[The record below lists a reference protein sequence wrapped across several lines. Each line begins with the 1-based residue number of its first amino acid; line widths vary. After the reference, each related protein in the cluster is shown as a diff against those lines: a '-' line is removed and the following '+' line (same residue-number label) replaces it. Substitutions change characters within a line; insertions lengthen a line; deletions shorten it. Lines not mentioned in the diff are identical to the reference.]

1 MKTPKFQ
8 KGDIILPTNKKRVK
22 VIDVEVFDDLVL
34 YYTDDKNA
42 YPEFQINPFVLSGL
56 VKLKYS
62 QEERDRM
69 NEDFLKSLR

>member
-1 MKTPKFQ
+1 MKIPKFK
-8 KGDIILPTNKKRVK
+8 KGDIILPANRKRVK
-22 VIDVEVFDDLVL
+22 VIDIEIFDDLVL
-34 YYTDDKNA
+34 YYTDDKSA

-62 QEERDRM
+62 QEERDKM